1 MTLPKYV
8 TQEQRLEDLENIQD
22 QRIKDLED
30 IAYLKKRVA
39 ELEKNQEKIIIFL
52 TARFSQKAVE
62 YNDVLSGTAA
72 SLSKIFSQHSSGS
85 RLQAWAL
92 SWIHAEHMT
101 IPIT

>member
-1 MTLPKYV
+1 LTLPKYV

-52 TARFSQKAVE
+52 IARFSQKAAQ
-62 YNDVLSGTAA
+62 L
-72 SLSKIFSQHSSGS
+72 K
-85 RLQAWAL
+85 AL
-92 SWIHAEHMT
+92 FKR
-101 IPIT
+101 PDKK